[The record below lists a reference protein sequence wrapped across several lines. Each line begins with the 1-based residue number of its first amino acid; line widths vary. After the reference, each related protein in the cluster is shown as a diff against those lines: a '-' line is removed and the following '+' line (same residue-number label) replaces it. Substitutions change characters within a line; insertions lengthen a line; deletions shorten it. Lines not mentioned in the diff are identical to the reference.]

1 MKETRR
7 VNLWLL
13 ISAITLGG
21 TLLAALIG
29 ALAARVLNI
38 ATGSLALLWIL
49 LAVALIIALVMTV
62 VTRMILLPITRLG
75 KAMQRVADG
84 DFSVRLE
91 CGRNI
96 GEVVDI
102 YHNFNLMARQLGA
115 TETLQSDFISNVS
128 HEFKTPI
135 NAIEG
140 YAMLLQ
146 GAPAGEADQCVEKI
160 LLNTRRLSD
169 LVGSILLL
177 SKVQNHALPLKRNEY
192 RLDEQIRQ
200 TILLLEPD
208 WGKKESEFDVSL
220 DEISICANEALML
233 HVWNNLIGNA
243 IKFGPERGLIR
254 MRLRRSAGKIVFTI
268 EDSGPGIPVDEQT
281 LIFGKFYQGDTSHK
295 SEGNGLGLAL
305 VKRILLIE
313 NGEIAVENLPVCGC
327 RFTVTLPDESAG
339 RERNA

>member
-1 MKETRR
+1 M
-7 VNLWLL
+7 NLWLL

-102 YHNFNLMARQLGA
+102 YHGVNLMARQLGA
-115 TETLQSDFISNVS
+115 TETLQGDFISNVS

-200 TILLLEPD
+200 SILLLEPD

-295 SEGNGLGLAL
+295 SEG
-305 VKRILLIE
+305 KRPGARA
-313 NGEIAVENLPVCGC
+313 GEAHIA
-327 RFTVTLPDESAG
+327 D
-339 RERNA
+339 

>member
-1 MKETRR
+1 M
-7 VNLWLL
+7 
-13 ISAITLGG
+13 
-21 TLLAALIG
+21 
-29 ALAARVLNI
+29 
-38 ATGSLALLWIL
+38 
-49 LAVALIIALVMTV
+49 
-62 VTRMILLPITRLG
+62 
-75 KAMQRVADG
+75 
-84 DFSVRLE
+84 
-91 CGRNI
+91 
-96 GEVVDI
+96 DI

-200 TILLLEPD
+200 SILLLEPD

>member
-1 MKETRR
+1 MKESRR
-7 VNLWLL
+7 INLWLL

-29 ALAARVLNI
+29 ALTARFLNI
-38 ATGSLALLWIL
+38 DTGSLALLWIL
-49 LAVALIIALVMTV
+49 LAVGLVIALVMTV

-75 KAMQRVADG
+75 TAMQRVADG
-84 DFSVRLE
+84 DFSVSLE

-102 YHNFNLMARQLGA
+102 YHNFNLMVRQLGA

-146 GAPAGEADQCVEKI
+146 GAPAGEAEECIDKI
-160 LLNTRRLSD
+160 LFNTRRLSD

-177 SKVQNHALPLKRNEY
+177 SKVQNHALPLKKSRY

-200 TILLLEPD
+200 SIVLLEPD
-208 WGKKESEFDVSL
+208 WSKKETEFDVSL
-220 DEISICANEALML
+220 DEIHINANEALML

-243 IKFGPERGLIR
+243 IKFGPERGLVR
-254 MRLRRSAGKIVFTI
+254 MRLRRDAGKIIFTI
-268 EDSGPGIPVDEQT
+268 EDSGPGILEEEQA

-313 NGEIAVENLPVCGC
+313 NGEIKVENLADCGC
-327 RFTVTLPDESAG
+327 RFTVTLPEA
-339 RERNA
+339 

>member
-1 MKETRR
+1 MKESRR
-7 VNLWLL
+7 INLWLL

-29 ALAARVLNI
+29 ALTARFLNI
-38 ATGSLALLWIL
+38 DTGSLALLWIL
-49 LAVALIIALVMTV
+49 LAVGLVIALVMTV

-75 KAMQRVADG
+75 TAMQRVADG
-84 DFSVRLE
+84 DFSVSLE

-102 YHNFNLMARQLGA
+102 YHNFNLMVRQLGA

-146 GAPAGEADQCVEKI
+146 GAPAGEAEECIGKI
-160 LLNTRRLSD
+160 LFNTRRLSD

-177 SKVQNHALPLKRNEY
+177 SKVQNHALPLKKSRY

-200 TILLLEPD
+200 SIVLLEPD
-208 WGKKESEFDVSL
+208 WSKKETEFDVSL
-220 DEISICANEALML
+220 DEIHINANETLML

-254 MRLRRSAGKIVFTI
+254 MRLRRDAGKIIFTI
-268 EDSGPGIPVDEQT
+268 EDSGPGIPEEEQT

-313 NGEIAVENLPVCGC
+313 NGEIKVENLADCGC
-327 RFTVTLPDESAG
+327 RFTVTLPEA
-339 RERNA
+339 

>member
-1 MKETRR
+1 MKESRR
-7 VNLWLL
+7 INLWLL

-29 ALAARVLNI
+29 ALTARFLNI
-38 ATGSLALLWIL
+38 DTGSLALLWIL
-49 LAVALIIALVMTV
+49 LAVGLVIALVMTV

-75 KAMQRVADG
+75 TAMQRVADG
-84 DFSVRLE
+84 DFSVSLE

-102 YHNFNLMARQLGA
+102 YHNFNLMVRQLGA

-146 GAPAGEADQCVEKI
+146 GAPAGEAEECIGKI
-160 LLNTRRLSD
+160 LFNTRRLSD

-177 SKVQNHALPLKRNEY
+177 SKVQNHALPLKKSRY

-200 TILLLEPD
+200 SIVLLEPD
-208 WGKKESEFDVSL
+208 WSKKETEFDVSL
-220 DEISICANEALML
+220 DEIYINANEALML

-243 IKFGPERGLIR
+243 IKFGPERGLVR
-254 MRLRRSAGKIVFTI
+254 MRLRRDAGKIIFTI
-268 EDSGPGIPVDEQT
+268 EDSGPGIPEEEQA

-313 NGEIAVENLPVCGC
+313 NGEIKVENLADCGC
-327 RFTVTLPDESAG
+327 RFTVTLPEA
-339 RERNA
+339 

>member
-1 MKETRR
+1 MKESRR
-7 VNLWLL
+7 INLWLL
-13 ISAITLGG
+13 VSAITLGG

-29 ALAARVLNI
+29 ALTARFLNI
-38 ATGSLALLWIL
+38 DTGSLALLWIL
-49 LAVALIIALVMTV
+49 LAVGLVIALVMTV

-75 KAMQRVADG
+75 TAMQRVADG
-84 DFSVRLE
+84 DFSISLE

-96 GEVVDI
+96 GEVLDI
-102 YHNFNLMARQLGA
+102 YHNFNLMVRQLGA

-146 GAPAGEADQCVEKI
+146 GAPASEAEECIGKI
-160 LLNTRRLSD
+160 LFNTRRLSD

-177 SKVQNHALPLKRNEY
+177 SKVQNHALPLKKSRY

-200 TILLLEPD
+200 SIVLLEPD
-208 WGKKESEFDVSL
+208 WSKKETEFDVSL
-220 DEISICANEALML
+220 DEIYINANEALML

-243 IKFGPERGLIR
+243 IKFGPERGLVR
-254 MRLRRSAGKIVFTI
+254 MRLRRDAGKIIFTI
-268 EDSGPGIPVDEQT
+268 EDSGPGIPEEEQA

-313 NGEIAVENLPVCGC
+313 NGEIKVENLADCGC
-327 RFTVTLPDESAG
+327 RFTVTLPEA
-339 RERNA
+339 

>member
-1 MKETRR
+1 M
-7 VNLWLL
+7 NLWLL

-38 ATGSLALLWIL
+38 ATGSLARWWSL
-49 LAVALIIALVMTV
+49 LAGALIIALVMTV

-200 TILLLEPD
+200 SILLLEPD

>member
-1 MKETRR
+1 MKESRR
-7 VNLWLL
+7 INLWLL
-13 ISAITLGG
+13 ISVITLGG

-29 ALAARVLNI
+29 ALTARFLNI
-38 ATGSLALLWIL
+38 DTGSLALLWIL
-49 LAVALIIALVMTV
+49 LAVGLVIALVMTV

-84 DFSVRLE
+84 DFSVSLE

-102 YHNFNLMARQLGA
+102 YHNFNLMVRQLGA

-146 GAPAGEADQCVEKI
+146 GAPAGEAEECIGKI

-177 SKVQNHALPLKRNEY
+177 SKVQNHALPLKKSQY
-192 RLDEQIRQ
+192 QLDEQIRQ
-200 TILLLEPD
+200 SIVLLEPD
-208 WGKKESEFDVSL
+208 WSKKETEFDVSL
-220 DEISICANEALML
+220 DEIRINANEALML

-254 MRLRRSAGKIVFTI
+254 MRLRRDAGKIIFTI
-268 EDSGPGIPVDEQT
+268 EDSGPGIPEDEQT

-313 NGEIAVENLPVCGC
+313 NGEIRVENLADCGC
-327 RFTVTLPDESAG
+327 RFTVTLPEA
-339 RERNA
+339 

>member
-1 MKETRR
+1 MRELKS
-7 VNLWLL
+7 
-13 ISAITLGG
+13 ISTL
-21 TLLAALIG
+21 
-29 ALAARVLNI
+29 
-38 ATGSLALLWIL
+38 S
-49 LAVALIIALVMTV
+49 
-62 VTRMILLPITRLG
+62 
-75 KAMQRVADG
+75 
-84 DFSVRLE
+84 
-91 CGRNI
+91 
-96 GEVVDI
+96 
-102 YHNFNLMARQLGA
+102 
-115 TETLQSDFISNVS
+115 SDFIANVS
-128 HEFKTPI
+128 HEFKTPLSV
-135 NAIEG
+135 IEG

-200 TILLLEPD
+200 SILLLEPD

>member
-62 VTRMILLPITRLG
+62 VTRMILMPITRLG

-102 YHNFNLMARQLGA
+102 YHNFNLMARQLGV

-146 GAPAGEADQCVEKI
+146 GAPAAEADKCVEKI

-200 TILLLEPD
+200 SIVLLEPD
-208 WGKKESEFDVSL
+208 WGKKENEFDVSL

-243 IKFGPERGLIR
+243 IKFGPQRGLIR
-254 MRLRRSAGKIVFTI
+254 MRLRRNAGKIAFTI
-268 EDSGPGIPVDEQT
+268 EDSGPGIPEDEQT

-339 RERNA
+339 KERNA

>member
-1 MKETRR
+1 MKESRR
-7 VNLWLL
+7 INLWLL
-13 ISAITLGG
+13 VSAITLGG

-29 ALAARVLNI
+29 ALTARFLNI
-38 ATGSLALLWIL
+38 DTGSLALLWIL
-49 LAVALIIALVMTV
+49 LAVGLVIALVMTV

-75 KAMQRVADG
+75 TAMQRVADG
-84 DFSVRLE
+84 DFSVSLE

-102 YHNFNLMARQLGA
+102 YHNFNLMVRQLGA

-146 GAPAGEADQCVEKI
+146 GAPAGEAEECIGKI
-160 LLNTRRLSD
+160 LFNTRRLSD

-177 SKVQNHALPLKRNEY
+177 SKVQNHALPLKKSRY

-200 TILLLEPD
+200 SIVLLEPD
-208 WGKKESEFDVSL
+208 WSKKETEFDVSL
-220 DEISICANEALML
+220 DEIHINANETLML

-243 IKFGPERGLIR
+243 IKFGPERGLVR
-254 MRLRRSAGKIVFTI
+254 MRLRRDAGKIIFTI
-268 EDSGPGIPVDEQT
+268 EDSGPGIPEEEQA

-313 NGEIAVENLPVCGC
+313 NGEIKVENLADCGC
-327 RFTVTLPDESAG
+327 RFTVTLPEA
-339 RERNA
+339 

>member
-1 MKETRR
+1 MKESRR
-7 VNLWLL
+7 INLWLL

-29 ALAARVLNI
+29 ALTARFLNI
-38 ATGSLALLWIL
+38 DTGSLALLWIL
-49 LAVALIIALVMTV
+49 LAVGLVIALVMTV

-75 KAMQRVADG
+75 TAMQRVADG
-84 DFSVRLE
+84 DFSVSLE

-102 YHNFNLMARQLGA
+102 YHNFNLMVRQLGA

-146 GAPAGEADQCVEKI
+146 GAPAGEAEECIGKI
-160 LLNTRRLSD
+160 LFNTRRLSD

-177 SKVQNHALPLKRNEY
+177 SKVQNHALPLKKSRY

-200 TILLLEPD
+200 SIVLFEPD
-208 WGKKESEFDVSL
+208 WSKKETEFDVSL
-220 DEISICANEALML
+220 DEIYINANEALML

-243 IKFGPERGLIR
+243 IKFGPERGLVR
-254 MRLRRSAGKIVFTI
+254 MRLRRDAGKIIFTI
-268 EDSGPGIPVDEQT
+268 EDSGPGIPEEEQA

-313 NGEIAVENLPVCGC
+313 NGEIKVENLADCGC
-327 RFTVTLPDESAG
+327 RFTVTLPEA
-339 RERNA
+339 

>member
-1 MKETRR
+1 MKESRR
-7 VNLWLL
+7 INLWLL
-13 ISAITLGG
+13 VSAITLGG

-29 ALAARVLNI
+29 ALTARFLNI
-38 ATGSLALLWIL
+38 DTGSLALLWIL
-49 LAVALIIALVMTV
+49 LAVGLVIALVMTV

-75 KAMQRVADG
+75 TAMHRVADG
-84 DFSVRLE
+84 DFSVSLE

-102 YHNFNLMARQLGA
+102 YHNFNLMVRQLGA

-146 GAPAGEADQCVEKI
+146 GAPAGEAEECIGKI
-160 LLNTRRLSD
+160 LFNTRRLSD

-177 SKVQNHALPLKRNEY
+177 SKVQNHALPLKKSRY

-200 TILLLEPD
+200 SIVLLEPD
-208 WGKKESEFDVSL
+208 WSKKETEFDVSL
-220 DEISICANEALML
+220 DEIYINANEALML

-243 IKFGPERGLIR
+243 IKFGPERGLVR
-254 MRLRRSAGKIVFTI
+254 MRLRRDAGKIIFTI
-268 EDSGPGIPVDEQT
+268 EDSGPGIPEEEQA

-313 NGEIAVENLPVCGC
+313 NGEIKVENLADCGC
-327 RFTVTLPDESAG
+327 RFTVTLPEA
-339 RERNA
+339 